1 MLNIPAKMYVQ
12 LEKPVIVSTYTYILF
27 FQLNRLKRGVANK
40 KQIQLIINPKSL
52 EINVGLL

>member
-40 KQIQLIINPKSL
+40 KQIQLIDKP
-52 EINVGLL
+52 EIS

>member
-12 LEKPVIVSTYTYILF
+12 LEKPLIVSKYTNILF

-40 KQIQLIINPKSL
+40 KQIQLIDKP
-52 EINVGLL
+52 EIS